1 MTNRRL
7 ELVPRGGP
15 RPAAVSPTA
24 DTALQAVSGAGRG
37 ELAVSRGA
45 DGRSRATRVYATS
58 PLRMLTPVNHG
69 HAAWV
74 YMSSYGGG
82 LVDGDRVSLDVSVER
97 GATAFLSTQASTK
110 VYRSQHGTAS
120 RLDAHLADDALL
132 VFAPDPVVCFA
143 GARYRQ
149 WQRITLEPR
158 GSLVLVDWVTSG
170 RRAAGERW
178 QFEEYTAHTE
188 VAAAGRCGLY
198 DTLSL
203 RAAHGPLDARLGRFD
218 VLALV
223 VIAGERLDAQAR
235 LVAAR
240 VEQTPVVRRAEA
252 VMSAAPLRTG
262 GCAVRIAGPSVE
274 QVGRIIE
281 RVLEFL
287 PPLLGDNPW
296 ARKW

>member
-1 MTNRRL
+1 
-7 ELVPRGGP
+7 
-15 RPAAVSPTA
+15 
-24 DTALQAVSGAGRG
+24 
-37 ELAVSRGA
+37 
-45 DGRSRATRVYATS
+45 
-58 PLRMLTPVNHG
+58 MLTPVNHG

-82 LVDGDRVSLDVSVER
+82 LVDGDRVSLDVSVGR
-97 GATAFLSTQASTK
+97 GATAYLSTQASTK

-120 RLDAHLADDALL
+120 RLDALVADDALL

-149 WQRITLEPR
+149 SQRITLEPR
-158 GSLVLVDWVTSG
+158 GALVLVDWVTSG
-170 RRAAGERW
+170 RRVAGERW

-188 VAAAGRCGLY
+188 VDAAGRRAVY

-203 RAAHGPLDARLGRFD
+203 RAAHGPLDVRLGRFD

-223 VIAGERLDAQAR
+223 VVAGERLDAQAR
-235 LVAAR
+235 MVTTR
-240 VEQTPVVRRAEA
+240 VEQTPVARRAEV

-281 RVLEFL
+281 RVLAFV

>member
-1 MTNRRL
+1 MTSRRL
-7 ELVPRGGP
+7 ELVPRGGARAAWASP
-15 RPAAVSPTA
+15 PAATILAATP
-24 DTALQAVSGAGRG
+24 DAGRG
-37 ELAVSRGA
+37 DVAVSRGA
-45 DGRSRATRVYATS
+45 DGRSRVTRAYATS

-74 YMSSYGGG
+74 YLSSYGGG
-82 LVDGDRVSLDVSVER
+82 LVDGDRVSLDVNVGR

-110 VYRSQHGTAS
+110 VYRSHHGTAS
-120 RLDAHLADDALL
+120 RLDALVADDALL
-132 VFAPDPVVCFA
+132 VLAPDPVVCFA

-149 WQRITLEPR
+149 RQRITLEPR
-158 GSLVLVDWVTSG
+158 ASLVLVDWVTSG

-178 QFEEYTAHTE
+178 QFEEYAAHTE
-188 VAAAGRCGLY
+188 VDVAGRRAVY

-203 RAAHGPLDARLGRFD
+203 QAAHGPLDVRLGRFD

-223 VIAGERLDAQAR
+223 VLAGDRLDAQAR
-235 LVAAR
+235 AVAAR
-240 VEQTPVVRRAEA
+240 VDKTPVVRRADV
-252 VMSAAPLRTG
+252 VMSSALLRTG

-281 RVLEFL
+281 RVLDFV

>member
-1 MTNRRL
+1 VTTRRL
-7 ELVPRGGP
+7 ELVPRGG
-15 RPAAVSPTA
+15 RAAAASPPA
-24 DTALQAVSGAGRG
+24 DTARHAIPGAGRG
-37 ELAVSRGA
+37 DVVVSRGA

-69 HAAWV
+69 DAAWV
-74 YMSSYGGG
+74 YLSSYGGG
-82 LVDGDRVSLDVSVER
+82 LVDGDRVSLDVSVEP

-120 RLDAHLADDALL
+120 RLEAHVADDALL

-178 QFEEYTAHTE
+178 QFDEYTAHTE
-188 VAAAGRCGLY
+188 VDAAGRRAVY

-203 RAAHGPLDARLGRFD
+203 QAAHGPLDARLGRFD

-223 VIAGERLDAQAR
+223 VIAGERLDAHAR

-240 VEQTPVVRRAEA
+240 VEQTPVVRRAEV

-262 GCAVRIAGPSVE
+262 GCAVRIAGPSAE

-281 RVLEFL
+281 RVLEFV